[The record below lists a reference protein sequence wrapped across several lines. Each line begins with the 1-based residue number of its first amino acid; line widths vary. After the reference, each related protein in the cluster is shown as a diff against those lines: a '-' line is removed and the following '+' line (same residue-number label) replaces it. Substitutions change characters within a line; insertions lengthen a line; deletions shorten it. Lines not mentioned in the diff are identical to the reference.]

1 MSETGDHGGQD
12 DGDGHGGQ
20 GTGHDHDDSRT
31 TAPMSGFTTREVGI
45 GAVIALVGLA
55 VVFGVPLALTL

>member
-1 MSETGDHGGQD
+1 MSETGDHGREGD
-12 DGDGHGGQ
+12 DGHGGH
-20 GTGHDHDDSRT
+20 GTGHDHDDGRT